1 VGRHPGRGRRWTEV
15 WLWLATFGTE
25 AATRM
30 PDSRKLCGAR
40 RQPLERAGI
49 HNQVEAEPF
58 RDMLNADIDL
68 LGEMSTPE
76 QRQAMGE
83 QPATDVREQMVWA
96 ETPEGNAAINADR
109 RRQLAELERE
119 WGPLAR

>member
-1 VGRHPGRGRRWTEV
+1 
-15 WLWLATFGTE
+15 
-25 AATRM
+25 
-30 PDSRKLCGAR
+30 
-40 RQPLERAGI
+40 
-49 HNQVEAEPF
+49 
-58 RDMLNADIDL
+58 MLNADIDL